1 MTIASD
7 PVPNLSAAVMT
18 RMPSWLPPLRAS
30 RKWHRDR
37 ALRESLR
44 ACAEVTREHAKSFH
58 FCSHVLPAY
67 KRAAAFAVYAFCRY
81 VDDRVDRRPPGA
93 VEAGRF
99 EAELRQDLEDIEAG
113 RSRLPFAPAF
123 AAAATE
129 FGIDREW
136 CLELIRGCCRD
147 EAAVRMLNFEELEL
161 YCYQVASTVGL
172 MMSRIFGLENPEG
185 VRRAVEL
192 GIALQLTNI
201 LRDVDADYKLG
212 RVYLPANELAEAGVT
227 ERDIAQRNCNDAWR
241 QLMRRQ
247 IMRART
253 YYRSSEVG
261 LVFLDNDGSRFATR
275 LISRIYG
282 GILTEIER
290 LDYDVFSERA
300 YVSTARKLW
309 ITGLTILE

>member
-1 MTIASD
+1 
-7 PVPNLSAAVMT
+7 
-18 RMPSWLPPLRAS
+18 
-30 RKWHRDR
+30 
-37 ALRESLR
+37 
-44 ACAEVTREHAKSFH
+44 
-58 FCSHVLPAY
+58 
-67 KRAAAFAVYAFCRY
+67 
-81 VDDRVDRRPPGA
+81 
-93 VEAGRF
+93 
-99 EAELRQDLEDIEAG
+99 
-113 RSRLPFAPAF
+113 
-123 AAAATE
+123 
-129 FGIDREW
+129 
-136 CLELIRGCCRD
+136 
-147 EAAVRMLNFEELEL
+147 
-161 YCYQVASTVGL
+161 
-172 MMSRIFGLENPEG
+172 